1 MSEVKLK
8 YLEASD
14 EEVEEKLLAQLREM
28 KQLLKEIRD
37 LLREAGGWESGE

>member
-1 MSEVKLK
+1 MKLK

>member
-1 MSEVKLK
+1 MKLK

-14 EEVEEKLLAQLREM
+14 EEVEEKLLARLREM